1 MKKALIL
8 AALAVAAGS
17 GSAAWANS
25 GSLACQISVSEFAA
39 DAADAR
45 LPANQ
50 AAAARQAIDVGRG
63 QCRSS
68 PDLVEANLT
77 SLRQA
82 FAIGSGAQTAE
93 RSDEFWPASPEEL
106 SAVQ

>member
-8 AALAVAAGS
+8 AALAVMAG
-17 GSAAWANS
+17 GHAWANS
-25 GSLACQISVSEFAA
+25 GILACQMSVSAFAA

-45 LPANQ
+45 LSANQ
-50 AAAARQAIDVGRG
+50 AVAARQAVDVGRG

-68 PDLVEANLT
+68 PDVVEANLA

-82 FAIGSGAQTAE
+82 FAIGSGPQTAE
-93 RSDEFWPASPEEL
+93 RFDEFWPAGSEEL